1 MSGGMAADH
10 PSPEPQKPIRASR
23 WKQPPAPRARSNR
36 LLFRLIAIPALA
48 FAGVLIYRGVQDR
61 FVLPACDSA
70 RAKSTLANVLDQF
83 KVGPVGDEQIKTL
96 STDKTKVD
104 CNALVPLSNGGTLNV
119 DYNFFWQG
127 NNAEMRYA
135 ISRRGVNSPNPPPS
149 GPQQAPQAPMRT
161 N

>member
-1 MSGGMAADH
+1 MAADN
-10 PSPEPQKPIRASR
+10 PSPEPRKPIRASR
-23 WKQPPAPRARSNR
+23 WSSPRSPRATSNR

-61 FVLPACDSA
+61 FMLPACDSL
-70 RAKSTLANVLDQF
+70 RAKSTLANVLEGL
-83 KVGPVGDEQIKTL
+83 KVGPVSDDEIKTL
-96 STDKTKVD
+96 STDKTKVV
-104 CNALVPLSNGGTLNV
+104 CNALLPLSEGGTLNI

-135 ISRRGVNSPNPPPS
+135 ISRRGVNSANPPPS
-149 GPQQAPQAPMRT
+149 EAPKVPMRT